1 MYKSSVQLNRQNGR
15 GHVASC
21 EVLQEHLICKVN
33 STSASTFLSALV
45 ISFFH
50 NKHTLV
56 PRLFLGDLFK
66 LTRSCQH
73 ADVSIPYSLID
84 SRLLASG
91 GRTVLIGWHHFEIP
105 IKEIISTFFGAYI
118 YIFLIIY
125 ACGTCLWFGSWRS
138 FVKVKTWL
146 WLDKTHFNTEV
157 RNRMQSTGV
166 VVSACTASLFIIWAS
181 HVAKEPWLQR
191 HHL

>member
-138 FVKVKTWL
+138 FVKVKT
-146 WLDKTHFNTEV
+146 
-157 RNRMQSTGV
+157 
-166 VVSACTASLFIIWAS
+166 
-181 HVAKEPWLQR
+181 
-191 HHL
+191 